1 LQNVRSDQLDLLR
14 YLSDGRITTD
24 HNETEQLMKQVAIGS
39 KNCLFAGSIV
49 GGEREAGFVTL
60 DSSVVQSNLHVWRY
74 VNDVLDQ
81 LSAGSRD
88 YESLLPWNWAET
100 HPDQF
105 RQYRIND
112 NATRARSYKQKS

>member
-1 LQNVRSDQLDLLR
+1 MRSDQLDLLR
-14 YLSDGRITTD
+14 YLSDGRIPTD
-24 HNETEQLMKQVAIGS
+24 HNETEQLMKQVAIGP

-60 DSSVVQSNLHVWRY
+60 DSSAVRSNLHVWRY
-74 VNDVLDQ
+74 LKDVLDQ

-88 YESLLPWNWAET
+88 YESLLPWNWGEA
-100 HPDQF
+100 HPDQI